1 MVAEQAE
8 ALLQLAAAS
17 AAKGDARAAV
27 MQLYHAAGAFDAAAA
42 SMAPFEAEQ
51 AAGAR
56 RRSAWWLRA
65 VFLRCNRQ
73 RFR

>member
-8 ALLQLAAAS
+8 ALLQMAAAS

-27 MQLYHAAGAFDAAAA
+27 MQLYHAAGAFEAAAA

-51 AAGAR
+51 AAGACKQ
-56 RRSAWWLRA
+56 RRSGTKRLCSACAKR
-65 VFLRCNRQ
+65 
-73 RFR
+73 